1 MLNID
6 DNENYI
12 EEDHLMVND
21 HLVDDSSGVNLIL
34 TSCGLV
40 SPSTL
45 YASSMSTSSTL
56 AMIIMIGQNTMIGQ
70 HHHDWSQR
78 HYNHL
83 HPSCPAVQSH

>member
-56 AMIIMIGQNTMIGQ
+56 AMIIMIGHNVAITTYIHFVQQ
-70 HHHDWSQR
+70 HNQID
-78 HYNHL
+78 
-83 HPSCPAVQSH
+83 